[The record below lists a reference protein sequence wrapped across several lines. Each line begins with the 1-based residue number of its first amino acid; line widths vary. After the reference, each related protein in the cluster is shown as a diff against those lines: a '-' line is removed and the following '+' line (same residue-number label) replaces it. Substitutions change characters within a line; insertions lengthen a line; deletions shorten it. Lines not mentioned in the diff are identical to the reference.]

1 MHSYFTGNVNFATY
15 KHRETH
21 NMAFGKFAKKGG
33 FKKAGFKKG
42 GFKKGGTAKKNG
54 FDNTNITGLWA
65 TKKDNLFVGTVNELD
80 DLIALVKKAKAA
92 EKGITF
98 FLWYNGDD
106 SYAPFNL
113 VGNVAQ
119 DRPDGIKEEE
129 GEEQQEEESTDEL

>member
-1 MHSYFTGNVNFATY
+1 
-15 KHRETH
+15 
-21 NMAFGKFAKKGG
+21 MAFGKFAKKGG

-42 GFKKGGTAKKNG
+42 GFGKKGGAAKKNG

-80 DLIALVKKAKAA
+80 DLIVLVKKAKAA

-129 GEEQQEEESTDEL
+129 GEDQTPESEDPDEL